1 MERGDGGLALCG
13 EGGGEGG
20 GEGEEGGGEGGEG
33 GEGRDGSLNWQRQTA
48 FSLQP
53 RLAHR
58 PLLWITAHH
67 VPEDGTFWGCPL
79 AQLACWD
86 LVDSAIPSRLASSV
100 ESLSKSDRTTS
111 FSSALSMVTSVAPS
125 MQYAPGSCSHPA

>member
-13 EGGGEGG
+13 ESGGEGG

-48 FSLQP
+48 LSLQG
-53 RLAHR
+53 RAVHR

-67 VPEDGTFWGCPL
+67 VPAAGFWGCPV

-100 ESLSKSDRTTS
+100 ESLPKSDRTTS
-111 FSSALSMVTSVAPS
+111 FSSALSMVTSVAPVE
-125 MQYAPGSCSHPA
+125 QYVPGTCSHAA